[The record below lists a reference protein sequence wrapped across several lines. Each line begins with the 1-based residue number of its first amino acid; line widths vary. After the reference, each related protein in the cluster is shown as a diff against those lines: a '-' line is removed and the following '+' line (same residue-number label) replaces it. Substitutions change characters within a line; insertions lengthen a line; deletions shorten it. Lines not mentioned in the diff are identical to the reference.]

1 MLFTEKTSATTNN
14 SVSEAIQALNEQ
26 NLRLIRQNDSVWHTY
41 FKPIL
46 LAALLVLLGAGIAVL
61 LNIFLS

>member
-1 MLFTEKTSATTNN
+1 MIFTEKTSATTNK
-14 SVSEAIQALNEQ
+14 VSLKPFKHSTSRT
-26 NLRLIRQNDSVWHTY
+26 RLIRQNDSVWHTY

>member
-1 MLFTEKTSATTNN
+1 MIFTEKTSATTNN
-14 SVSEAIQALNEQ
+14 SVSEAIQALNKQ

-46 LAALLVLLGAGIAVL
+46 FSALLVLLGAGIAVL
-61 LNIFLS
+61 LNIFLN